1 MKCDISHRCRRLTIM
16 PRDNDLDVA
25 LIAVYL
31 WPDTRRG
38 HCMSNFEEIPKRREE
53 RKKEREKEREREIRT
68 DRQGDQAGRTR
79 CIQINSRKT

>member
-53 RKKEREKEREREIRT
+53 RKKEREKERERERFERIDREIRQEER
-68 DRQGDQAGRTR
+68 DVF
-79 CIQINSRKT
+79 K